1 MHPGEIVTLE
11 IEKPAVGGRMLSRHN
26 GQVVL
31 VLGAIPG
38 ERINARVERTAKSL
52 AFAETV
58 EVLDASADRRSGA
71 IDFRCGGNVYA
82 HIQYDRQRELKSE
95 IIRDA
100 FSRIARTPL
109 AGRPDVIASPEH
121 AYRIRSRLHCSAYR
135 LGFYREGTHEICDAA
150 ATSQLTPGANEWI
163 ASAQQALERDSL
175 RGLVGV
181 EMTENVQGSE
191 RVCHL
196 ELKTDADTAPY
207 RVLAD
212 GLTGLS
218 AQRVD
223 RPDVVVLAGKPSVTD
238 EIEVAQGGPRL
249 RLRRDASAFFQGNRY
264 LVQPLVN
271 HVLERVPEGPVLDL
285 YAGVGL
291 FGLSIAARGTDD
303 VTLVEGDPISGADL
317 DENARPFAQRVR
329 VERRSVESFLL
340 RGGPARPPSA
350 VVIDPPRTGVS
361 KEAMAA
367 LVRLRAPRLVYV
379 SCDVAT
385 LARDSRVLLDAGY
398 LLTEITGIDLFPGTA
413 HVETIAVFG
422 GT

>member
-1 MHPGEIVTLE
+1 MRPGEIVTLE

-38 ERINARVERTAKSL
+38 ERIAARVERTARSL

-71 IDFRCGGNVYA
+71 IDYRCGGNVYA

-100 FSRIARTPL
+100 FSRIARAPL
-109 AGRPDVIASPEH
+109 AGGPDVIPSPEH
-121 AYRIRSRLHCSAYR
+121 AYRIRSRLHCTGHR
-135 LGFYREGTHEICDAA
+135 LGFYREGTHELCNAA
-150 ATSQLTPGANEWI
+150 ATSQLTPAANTWI
-163 ASAQQALERDSL
+163 AGTQRALERDGL
-175 RGLVGV
+175 RGLAGV
-181 EMTENVQGSE
+181 EMTENVEGSE

-207 RVLAD
+207 RALAD

-223 RPDVVVLAGKPSVTD
+223 RPDVWVLAGKPSVTD
-238 EIEVAQGGPRL
+238 EIEVAEGLPPL
-249 RLRRDASAFFQGNRY
+249 RLSRDARAFFQGNRY
-264 LVQPLVN
+264 LVQPLVR

-291 FGLSIAARGTDD
+291 FGLSIAARGADD
-303 VTLVEGDPISGADL
+303 VMLVEGDPVSGADL
-317 DENARPFAQRVR
+317 DENAKPFAQRAR

-340 RGGPARPPSA
+340 RGGPARQPSA

-361 KEAMAA
+361 KDAMAA

-398 LLTEITGIDLFPGTA
+398 LLSEITGIDLFPGTA
-413 HVETIAVFG
+413 HIETIAVFD